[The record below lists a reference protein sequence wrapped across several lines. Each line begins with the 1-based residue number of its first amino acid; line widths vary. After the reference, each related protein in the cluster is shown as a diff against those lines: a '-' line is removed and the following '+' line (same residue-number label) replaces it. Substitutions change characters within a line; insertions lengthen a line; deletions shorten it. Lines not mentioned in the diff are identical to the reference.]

1 MSRRS
6 LFALPIVAILLAAC
20 AAPSSSTATAPS
32 GSAALNCS
40 PSALSL
46 ITPGT
51 LTLSTSKP
59 AYPPYVLDDNP
70 TSGKGFESAV
80 AYAVASKLGFTP
92 SHVAWTYVTF
102 EQTYAP
108 GAKTYDFGLQQVSI
122 TPDRAKS
129 IAFSTPYYAANQAVV
144 ALTKNAA
151 ASNATSITALKK
163 LKLGVQVGTTSLT
176 YITKVI
182 APTQQPY
189 VFNDSEGATRALK
202 NGTIDAL
209 VVDLPTAF
217 YITGATLTG
226 AKVVGQFKGTDA
238 NSGDQWGLVMNKG
251 SALAPCVD
259 QALAELKS
267 SGQLQQI
274 QDQWLST
281 AANAPYITP

>member
-1 MSRRS
+1 VSRRS
-6 LFALPIVAILLAAC
+6 LFALPITAILLAAC
-20 AAPSSSTATAPS
+20 AAPSSSTVTVPS
-32 GSAALNCS
+32 GSASLNCS
-40 PSALSL
+40 PAALSL
-46 ITPGT
+46 VTPGT
-51 LTLSTSKP
+51 LTISTSKP
-59 AYPPYVLDDNP
+59 AYPPYVLDDKP

-80 AYAVASKLGFTP
+80 AYAVASKLGFT
-92 SHVAWTYVTF
+92 SSQVAWTYVTF

-122 TPDRAKS
+122 TPDRVKS
-129 IAFSTPYYAANQAVV
+129 IAFSTPYYTANQAVV
-144 ALTKNAA
+144 ALTKNTTAV
-151 ASNATSITALKK
+151 NATSITALKK

-176 YITKVI
+176 YITNVI

-189 VFNDSEGATRALK
+189 VFNDTEGAKRALN

-217 YITGATLTG
+217 YITGAELTG
-226 AKVVGQFKGTDA
+226 AQVVGQFKGQDA
-238 NSGDQWGLVMNKG
+238 NSGDKWGLVMNKG
-251 SALAPCVD
+251 SALVPCVD

>member
-6 LFALPIVAILLAAC
+6 LLVLPVAALLLAAC

-32 GSAALNCS
+32 GSASLNCS

-59 AYPPYVLDDNP
+59 AYPPYVLGDNP

-80 AYAVASKLGFTP
+80 AYAVASKLGFAP
-92 SHVAWTYVTF
+92 NKVAWTYVTF

-108 GAKTYDFGLQQVSI
+108 GAKAYDFGLQQVSI
-122 TPDRAKS
+122 TPDRAKA
-129 IAFSTPYYAANQAVV
+129 IAFSAPYYTANQAVV
-144 ALTKNAA
+144 AMTKNSAA
-151 ASNATSITALKK
+151 GNATSITALKK
-163 LKLGVQVGTTSLT
+163 LKLGAQVGTTSLT
-176 YITKVI
+176 YITNVI

-189 VFNDSEGATRALK
+189 VFNDSQGATQALK

-217 YITGATLTG
+217 YITGAELTG
-226 AKVVGQFKGTDA
+226 AKVVGQFKGQGA
-238 NSGDQWGLVMNKG
+238 ISGEQWGLVLNKG
-251 SALAPCVD
+251 SALVPCVN

-274 QDQWLST
+274 QDQWLAT